1 MSIVRHFPILVVV
14 VPLAGAAFTPL
25 LALWRK
31 KACMLFATAVILL
44 TTVISGFLMVRVL
57 IDGPVSY
64 HLGGWPPPWGIE
76 IFLDQLSAGAFVI
89 ASLSLLIIIFSKR
102 YVEKALEENKIPV
115 YYTLVVLN
123 VAGMIGFVV
132 TGDMFNLF
140 VFMEILSLS
149 AYALVAIGGEKIA
162 EMASFKYLL
171 MGAISSLCILLS
183 IALLY
188 SVLGTLNM
196 RDMAVRL
203 QELSSLTVPGVALA
217 LFMVSFFVKAAV
229 FPLHV
234 WLPDAHAI
242 APSPISAIL
251 SGLVVKTGI
260 VGILRVLSIYR
271 IYGGLFDLASLNF
284 ILSWVGAISIIIGAF
299 FAFFQNDIKMMLAY
313 STISNIG
320 YIILGIGLASTNGL
334 IGSIVH
340 VFNHALIKVTL
351 FLCAGAIIHKTGHR
365 NLSELRGI
373 GRRMPLTM
381 AAMSIGILSIV
392 GIPPTNGFV
401 CKWYIV
407 LGAIQAR
414 KFFFA
419 ATLLIGA
426 LLILGYYAKIIN
438 IAYFR
443 EPEEEV
449 TYDEAPFSMLIPI
462 GILAASCLLLG
473 IFAFYPLKFIRP
485 FAEELLRPWG
495 P

>member
-1 MSIVRHFPILVVV
+1 MSLSTHFPVLVVV
-14 VPLAGAAFTPL
+14 TPLVGAALTPIVSH
-25 LALWRK
+25 WRK
-31 KACMLFATAVILL
+31 RISYPFAVFVIFV
-44 TTVISGFLMVRVL
+44 TMIISGFLAMRVMKE
-57 IDGPVSY
+57 GSVSY
-64 HLGGWPPPWGIE
+64 HLGGWPPPYGIE
-76 IFLDQLSAGAFVI
+76 ILIDRLSAGAFVI
-89 ASLSLLIIIFSKR
+89 AALSLLTLIFSKR
-102 YVEKALEENKIPV
+102 YAEKLLEENKIPV
-115 YYTLVVLN
+115 FYTLVILN

-162 EMASFKYLL
+162 EMAGFKYLL
-171 MGAISSLCILLS
+171 MGAISSLCVLLS

-188 SVLGTLNM
+188 SVTGTLNM
-196 RDMAVRL
+196 RDMAARL

-217 LFMVSFFVKAAV
+217 LFMVGFSVKAAV
-229 FPLHV
+229 FPLHA

-260 VGILRVLSIYR
+260 VGILRVLSIYG
-271 IYGGLFDLASLNF
+271 IFGGLFSLASLMF
-284 ILSWVGAISIIIGAF
+284 VLTWVGAISIVVGAF
-299 FAFFQNDIKMMLAY
+299 FAFFQNDLKMMLAY

-320 YIILGIGLASTNGL
+320 YIVLGIGLASTDGL
-334 IGSIVH
+334 IGGILQI
-340 VFNHALIKVTL
+340 FNHALIKVTL
-351 FLCAGAIIHKTGHR
+351 FLCAGAVIYKTGHR

-373 GRRMPLTM
+373 GRKMPLTM

-392 GIPPTNGFV
+392 GIPPTNGFI

-419 ATLLIGA
+419 TILLVGA

-449 TYDEAPFSMLIPI
+449 TYDEAPLSMLIPI
-462 GILAASCLLLG
+462 GLLAAACLLMG
-473 IFAFYPLKFIRP
+473 VFAFYPLKFIKP
-485 FAEELLRPWG
+485 FAEELLRPR
-495 P
+495 